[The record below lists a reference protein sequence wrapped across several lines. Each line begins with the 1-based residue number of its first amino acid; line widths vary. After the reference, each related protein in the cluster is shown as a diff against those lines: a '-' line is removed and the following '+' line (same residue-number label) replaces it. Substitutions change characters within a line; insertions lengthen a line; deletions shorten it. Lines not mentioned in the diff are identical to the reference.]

1 MTAPGA
7 VSGSAKRAYWA
18 LRAAGA
24 PHQYGLDGMAQPDA
38 FLAGRRFWLVQA
50 LVWSAFAVNKCLST
64 LEFQR
69 TNGLDIDLHTAIVKA
84 LLTATLG
91 FAITSAFRLLFMRV
105 ATGNERRFFAIT
117 VAACLV
123 GSVVFAFT
131 QYELKY
137 ILGLTHNNPLLAWR
151 SWFGLAPSRLV
162 VLGAWTSV
170 YVSLTFASEAARHRA
185 RTRELETAAATARS
199 EMLRYQVN
207 PHLVFNA
214 LTTVSG
220 HVLNKDMEAADRA
233 IQSLSRLLRYSLSD
247 GDATSITL
255 EQEIERVRL
264 YLDVE
269 RTRFGDKLK
278 TEFDIPETL
287 RSVRLPPLL
296 LQPLVENA
304 MKHGLGRSTEG
315 GVIQIRA
322 ANSGDRTIIL
332 VRNVTAP
339 TALGDADDSGE
350 GRVSFGLGLK
360 NVKERLT
367 MFFEGDA
374 SLEVVERTDTTF
386 AVELNFPNLAETA

>member
-1 MTAPGA
+1 
-7 VSGSAKRAYWA
+7 
-18 LRAAGA
+18 
-24 PHQYGLDGMAQPDA
+24 
-38 FLAGRRFWLVQA
+38 
-50 LVWSAFAVNKCLST
+50 
-64 LEFQR
+64 
-69 TNGLDIDLHTAIVKA
+69 
-84 LLTATLG
+84 
-91 FAITSAFRLLFMRV
+91 
-105 ATGNERRFFAIT
+105 
-117 VAACLV
+117 
-123 GSVVFAFT
+123 
-131 QYELKY
+131 
-137 ILGLTHNNPLLAWR
+137 
-151 SWFGLAPSRLV
+151 
-162 VLGAWTSV
+162 
-170 YVSLTFASEAARHRA
+170 
-185 RTRELETAAATARS
+185 
-199 EMLRYQVN
+199 
-207 PHLVFNA
+207 
-214 LTTVSG
+214 
-220 HVLNKDMEAADRA
+220 
-233 IQSLSRLLRYSLSD
+233 
-247 GDATSITL
+247 
-255 EQEIERVRL
+255 
-264 YLDVE
+264 LDVE